1 MNPSIYTIQCLHCSQ
16 TLSTE
21 PGTMDV
27 PLHYLPDKQHW
38 VCPGSGQFGLLLDKR
53 TA

>member
-1 MNPSIYTIQCLHCSQ
+1 
-16 TLSTE
+16 
-21 PGTMDV
+21 MDV
-27 PLHYLPDKQHW
+27 PLHYLPDKRDR